1 MGIVQAAMIGIVGVI
16 LILQLK
22 NGKSE
27 YGIYLTI
34 AVSLLLFFGMSE
46 KLSSI
51 SETIRTIGNVVN
63 VEELY
68 VKTMM
73 KMLGIVYV
81 TEFAA
86 GICKDAGYQTIAG
99 QIEIFAKLTLLGLS
113 MPVLEALIQAVGRFL
128 GQG

>member
-1 MGIVQAAMIGIVGVI
+1 MSIIQAAMIGIVGVF

-22 NGKSE
+22 NGKNE

-34 AVSLLLFFGMSE
+34 AISLILFFGMSGR
-46 KLSSI
+46 LASI
-51 SETIRTIGNVVN
+51 TETIQTIGNALN
-63 VEELY
+63 VESLY
-68 VKTMM
+68 VRTML

-81 TEFAA
+81 TEFAS

-113 MPVLEALIQAVGRFL
+113 MPILEALIQTIQQFL
-128 GQG
+128 G

>member
-1 MGIVQAAMIGIVGVI
+1 MSIVQAAMIGIVGVI

-34 AVSLLLFFGMSE
+34 AVSLLLFLGMSG

-51 SETIRTIGNVVN
+51 SETIRTIGNAVN
-63 VEELY
+63 VENLY
-68 VKTMM
+68 VETMM

-81 TEFAA
+81 TEFAS

-113 MPVLEALIQAVGRFL
+113 MPVLEALIQTVGRFL